1 MTAINAEQ
9 PSYQANK
16 LLVLFFK
23 GISFIFHPLFIPSF
37 VTAFL
42 LWEHPNL
49 FAGFQPLLKIQRLVT
64 VFFNTAFI
72 PGFGVFLMWRLK
84 LVPSMQLRTAK
95 DRIIPYASAIIFY
108 FWAWYVLSRQHDSPE
123 VFVDFLQGTF
133 FGVCGAWIININSK
147 ISMHTTAMGG
157 MICFFIIL
165 ALKDTELSP
174 LYPALAIIIGGLVGT
189 ARLFVSDHS
198 KLEINQ
204 GYIIG
209 ALTMLLAFG
218 I

>member
-1 MTAINAEQ
+1 M
-9 PSYQANK
+9 NK
-16 LLVLFFK
+16 TLRIVAK
-23 GISFIFHPLFIPSF
+23 IVSFVFHPLFIPSF

-42 LWEHPNL
+42 LWEHPNM
-49 FAGFQPLLKIQRLVT
+49 FAGFPPLLKIQRLSS

-84 LVPSMQLRTAK
+84 LVPSMTLSTTK

-123 VFVDFLQGTF
+123 IFVDFLQGCF

-157 MICFFIIL
+157 LLAFAVIL
-165 ALKDTELSP
+165 SIKDADISP
-174 LYPALAIIIGGLVGT
+174 LYPAIAILIAGLVGT
-189 ARLFVSDHS
+189 ARLLVSDHS
-198 KLEINQ
+198 RLEINQ

-209 ALTMLLAFG
+209 ILTMLLAFG
-218 I
+218 V

>member
-1 MTAINAEQ
+1 MTATNAGIAAEKGTRIG
-9 PSYQANK
+9 SLLFK
-16 LLVLFFK
+16 LV
-23 GISFIFHPLFIPSF
+23 SFLFHPLFIPSF

-42 LWEHPNL
+42 LWEHPNM
-49 FAGFQPLLKIQRLVT
+49 FAGFASLLKIQRLVT

-84 LVPSMQLRTAK
+84 LVPSMQLRTSK

-123 VFVDFLQGTF
+123 LFVDFLQGTF

-157 MICFFIIL
+157 MVCFLIIL
-165 ALKDTELSP
+165 AFTDSEVSP
-174 LYPALAIIIGGLVGT
+174 LYPAVAILIAGLVGT

-198 KLEINQ
+198 RLEINQ

-209 ALTMLLAFG
+209 SLAMLLATWL
-218 I
+218 

>member
-1 MTAINAEQ
+1 MTATNIDSV
-9 PSYQANK
+9 PFWANTP
-16 LLVLFFK
+16 LRLFFK
-23 GISFIFHPLFIPSF
+23 GISFVFHPLFIPSF

-123 VFVDFLQGTF
+123 LFVNFLQGTF

-157 MICFFIIL
+157 MVAFFIVML
-165 ALKDTELSP
+165 LKDNEVSP
-174 LYPALAIIIGGLVGT
+174 LYLALAFLTAGLVGT
-189 ARLFVSDHS
+189 ARLMVSDHS
-198 KLEINQ
+198 RLEINQ

-218 I
+218 V

>member
-1 MTAINAEQ
+1 MTKTLKVSAHI
-9 PSYQANK
+9 
-16 LLVLFFK
+16 
-23 GISFIFHPLFIPSF
+23 ISFVFHPLFIPSF

-49 FAGFQPLLKIQRLVT
+49 FAGFPPLLKVQRLVS

-84 LVPSMQLRTAK
+84 LVPSMKLSTTK
-95 DRIIPYASAIIFY
+95 DRIIPYAAAIIFY

-123 VFVDFLQGTF
+123 LFVDFLQGCF

-157 MICFFIIL
+157 LLAFAVIL
-165 ALKDTELSP
+165 SIKDTDTSP
-174 LYPALAIIIGGLVGT
+174 LYPAVAILIAGMVGT
-189 ARLFVSDHS
+189 ARFLVSDHS
-198 KLEINQ
+198 RLEINQ

-209 ALTMLLAFG
+209 ILAMLLAFG
-218 I
+218 V